1 MIRFLHKHS
10 KIVFIMIYVNSS
22 KEYRRNLVA
31 KLFAQGKSDTEIS
44 YLSEYSESWV
54 RQLRTKHEKSEG
66 SIKIL
71 HKPGGSV
78 CRLSSS
84 NFAELRQILE
94 KGAEAYGLEGAF
106 WDRKR
111 IKYVIEQEF
120 SVFYDIEHIS
130 DIAAK
135 INFTLQKPVKKD
147 FRQSAEKVKTWTE
160 TTLPDI
166 KKSFVRP

>member
-1 MIRFLHKHS
+1 ML
-10 KIVFIMIYVNSS
+10 YVNSS
-22 KEYRRNLVA
+22 KQYRRELVK
-31 KLFAQGKSDTEIS
+31 KLFDQGKSDQEIA
-44 YLSEYSESWV
+44 YLSDYSESWV
-54 RQLRTKHEKSEG
+54 RQLRAKHEKSET
-66 SIKIL
+66 SITTL

-78 CRLSSS
+78 CRLSPS
-84 NFAELRQILE
+84 NFELLRQILE
-94 KGAEAYGLEGAF
+94 KGAEEYGLEGAF

-130 DIAAK
+130 DIVTK

-147 FRQSAEKVKTWTE
+147 FRQCDEKVKIWTD

-166 KKSFVRP
+166 KKSCVRP

>member
-1 MIRFLHKHS
+1 
-10 KIVFIMIYVNSS
+10 MIYVNSS
-22 KEYRRNLVA
+22 KEYRRQLVK
-31 KLFAQGKSDTEIS
+31 KLFEQGKSDEEIA
-44 YLSEYSESWV
+44 YLSDYSESWIQ
-54 RQLRTKHEKSEG
+54 QLRVKYEKNKD
-66 SIKIL
+66 SITIL

-78 CRLSSS
+78 CRLSAS
-84 NFAELRQILE
+84 NFAQLRQVLE
-94 KGAEAYGLEGAF
+94 KGAEAYGLEGEY

-130 DIAAK
+130 DIVAK

-147 FRQSAEKVKTWTE
+147 FRQSEEKVKVWTE

>member
-1 MIRFLHKHS
+1 
-10 KIVFIMIYVNSS
+10 MIYVNLN
-22 KEYRRNLVA
+22 KEYRRQLVK
-31 KLFAQGKSDTEIS
+31 KLFEQGKNDKEIA
-44 YLSEYSESWV
+44 YLSDYSESWV
-54 RQLRTKHEKSEG
+54 RQLRLKHEKSEV
-66 SIKIL
+66 SITTL

-78 CRLSSS
+78 CRLSTS
-84 NFAELRQILE
+84 NFDQLRQILE

-130 DIAAK
+130 DIVTK

-147 FRQSAEKVKTWTE
+147 FRQSDEKVKIWIE

>member
-1 MIRFLHKHS
+1 
-10 KIVFIMIYVNSS
+10 MIYVNLN
-22 KEYRRNLVA
+22 KAYRRELVQ
-31 KLFAQGKSDTEIS
+31 KLFTQGKSDKEIAH
-44 YLSEYSESWV
+44 LSDYSESWV
-54 RQLRTKHEKSEG
+54 RQLRLKHEKTEE
-66 SIKIL
+66 SITIL
-71 HKPGGSV
+71 YKPGGSV
-78 CRLSSS
+78 CRLSTS
-84 NFAELRQILE
+84 NFDQLRQILE

-130 DIAAK
+130 DIVAK

-147 FRQSAEKVKTWTE
+147 FRQSDEKVKTWTE

-166 KKSFVRP
+166 KKSFVRS

>member
-1 MIRFLHKHS
+1 
-10 KIVFIMIYVNSS
+10 MIYVNSS
-22 KEYRRNLVA
+22 KAYRRQLVK
-31 KLFAQGKSDTEIS
+31 KLFEQGKSDKEIA
-44 YLSEYSESWV
+44 YLSDYSESWV
-54 RQLRTKHEKSEG
+54 RQLRLKHEKSEE
-66 SIKIL
+66 SITIL

-78 CRLSSS
+78 CRLSAS
-84 NFAELRQILE
+84 NFAQLRQILE

-130 DIAAK
+130 DIVSK
-135 INFTLQKPVKKD
+135 INFTLQKPIKKD
-147 FRQSAEKVKTWTE
+147 FRQSDEKVKIWTDI
-160 TTLPDI
+160 TLPDI

>member
-1 MIRFLHKHS
+1 
-10 KIVFIMIYVNSS
+10 MIYVNLN
-22 KEYRRNLVA
+22 KEYRRELVR
-31 KLFAQGKSDTEIS
+31 KLFEQGKSDKEIA
-44 YLSEYSESWV
+44 YLSDYSESWV
-54 RQLRTKHEKSEG
+54 RQLRLKHEKIEE
-66 SIKIL
+66 SITIL
-71 HKPGGSV
+71 YKPGGSV
-78 CRLSSS
+78 CRLSTS
-84 NFAELRQILE
+84 NFDQLRQILE

-130 DIAAK
+130 DIVAK

-147 FRQSAEKVKTWTE
+147 FRQSDEKVKIWTE

-166 KKSFVRP
+166 KKKFR